1 MLAARLLVLLRRQ
14 REGLLEL
21 LALPTMQQVA
31 LPLALAAQLRI
42 PPVLLLLLLAPR
54 VLLQQAVQLAAQLLQ
69 AALRHLALPRVAPQT
84 MQLGLLE
91 QQQPDRAAMPLG
103 AAPAA
108 APAATML
115 PTLARQQRGRLAL
128 PAAAGVPGVVVAA
141 AAAARH
147 LAAAL
152 LAPQVLAAMAQ
163 RAVHTPRAAPLLTR
177 LQASRSGTTSY
188 WRAWPLQAPPSQS
201 S

>member
-91 QQQPDRAAMPLG
+91 QQPDRAAMPLG